1 MNTFTAYDM
10 NDACHPEK
18 SLCCDQWRIHQGG
31 GDASHRHRYANVVPV
46 KQPLVTN
53 LYLSYYNNA
62 AKSEVKQQTTIQ
74 VLFGLRCLASCYNQK
89 RFLLKMHKKAFR
101 DQARCPGLQM
111 ELTALPR
118 SPGLKGEGSAGKGGK
133 VEGSPPTTDSWIS
146 HWLGCNRTVEIKA
159 VRNTIS
165 DSCILYFLTRRVGVS
180 YRFQIAKW
188 IFNEIRLFVLVQL
201 I

>member
-1 MNTFTAYDM
+1 MTPVTLRSLSVATSGGSIRVEGM
-10 NDACHPEK
+10 HP
-18 SLCCDQWRIHQGG
+18 
-31 GDASHRHRYANVVPV
+31 HRHRYANFVPV

-53 LYLSYYNNA
+53 LYLIYYNNA

-101 DQARCPGLQM
+101 DQARCPGLHM

-118 SPGLKGEGSAGKGGK
+118 SPGLKGEGSAGKGGR

-159 VRNTIS
+159 VRNMIS
-165 DSCILYFLTRRVGVS
+165 DSCSGGSRIFARGV
-180 YRFQIAKW
+180 RQ
-188 IFNEIRLFVLVQL
+188 LVPL
-201 I
+201 ECPLSLRPLRKFRGS